1 MYFIIQ
7 DNKDKKKINSDIKPT
22 KPKILCF
29 LDTLDKVED
38 PSFLEKRKSVN
49 KLLNE

>member
-7 DNKDKKKINSDIKPT
+7 DNKDKKKIESDIKPN
-22 KPKILCF
+22 KLKIPCF
-29 LDTLDKVED
+29 LDTFDKVED